1 MDAPEPAGP
10 NADRHVVVVGGG
22 ITGLATAH
30 ALLTGPDAP
39 RVTVLEADNRVGGK
53 IRTSPFAGL
62 PAVDEAADAYLTRV
76 PSAVELA
83 RAVGLGEHVTHP
95 ATGAAAVWHD
105 GLHPIPEGLV
115 LGVPTGLAALAR
127 SDLLSWRGKAR
138 AAVEPLLARTDPGDS
153 IGAWIRAR
161 FGDEVHERLVD
172 PLVGSIYAADTDRF
186 SLAAMPQ
193 LAALSGGRSLL
204 LTARRARRS
213 TPATGGPVFEA
224 PRAGMG
230 ALVEALADTVQSL
243 GGVVRTSATV
253 AALERARQGYRIGV
267 TPGDDQMSEVS
278 ADAVVLTSPARPTA
292 GLLAELSPDVAGV
305 LGRME
310 HAGVVMVAL
319 AVPHDSWPGG
329 LGYSGYLVPKP
340 DQGAVTAVSFAS
352 NKWAHWRP
360 EDGAMVLRV
369 SLGRDGLVVDD
380 WDDERLVD
388 QAVAEVGRH
397 LGTDLAPSTV
407 RLTRWPGAFPQY
419 RPGHF
424 GRLEAVERVLATE
437 APGVLLAGA
446 SYRGIGIPACVQ
458 QAQRAAGLL
467 RARLRSV

>member
-1 MDAPEPAGP
+1 
-10 NADRHVVVVGGG
+10 
-22 ITGLATAH
+22 
-30 ALLTGPDAP
+30 
-39 RVTVLEADNRVGGK
+39 
-53 IRTSPFAGL
+53 
-62 PAVDEAADAYLTRV
+62 
-76 PSAVELA
+76 
-83 RAVGLGEHVTHP
+83 
-95 ATGAAAVWHD
+95 
-105 GLHPIPEGLV
+105 
-115 LGVPTGLAALAR
+115 
-127 SDLLSWRGKAR
+127 
-138 AAVEPLLARTDPGDS
+138 
-153 IGAWIRAR
+153 
-161 FGDEVHERLVD
+161 
-172 PLVGSIYAADTDRF
+172 
-186 SLAAMPQ
+186 
-193 LAALSGGRSLL
+193 
-204 LTARRARRS
+204 
-213 TPATGGPVFEA
+213 
-224 PRAGMG
+224 MG
-230 ALVEALADTVQSL
+230 ALVAALSDTVQSL
-243 GGVVRTSATV
+243 GGVVRTGATV

-267 TPGDDQMSEVS
+267 TPGDDQASEVS
-278 ADAVVLTSPARPTA
+278 ADAVVLTSPARATA

-319 AVPHDSWPGG
+319 AVPPDSWPGG

-380 WDDERLVD
+380 WDDESLVD
-388 QAVAEVGRH
+388 QAVSEVGRH
-397 LGTDLAPSTV
+397 LGTDLAPSAV

-458 QAQRAAGLL
+458 QAQRVAGLL